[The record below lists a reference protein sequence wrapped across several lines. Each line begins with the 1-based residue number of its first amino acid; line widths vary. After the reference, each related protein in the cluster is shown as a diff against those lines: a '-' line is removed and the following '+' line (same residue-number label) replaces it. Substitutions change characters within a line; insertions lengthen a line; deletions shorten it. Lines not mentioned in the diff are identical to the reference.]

1 MAEDRRVE
9 EKRRNELTLPTR
21 LGRQGKSAAF
31 GLAYVID
38 GVEVIRGDESDHAV
52 AARRNLKQINASAAV
67 GLDSWQ

>member
-31 GLAYVID
+31 GQAHVV
-38 GVEVIRGDESDHAV
+38 GAVEVLRGNRNDQAV
-52 AARRNLKQINASAAV
+52 TSFQIAREI
-67 GLDSWQ
+67 